1 MISSINTY
9 ILKTTYLL
17 AFISIKKKK
26 KTKVKTF

>member
-17 AFISIKKKK
+17 AFISIKKK
-26 KTKVKTF
+26 TKVKTF

>member
-26 KTKVKTF
+26 TKVKTF